1 MPKDSKGKCDAASH
15 KLLKETTKSRVHELQ
30 GMVTNIQIARKE
42 GRTADISIWEE
53 QKHRMLGGWDAKL
66 NDPSRHLLYGGSLG
80 SLGTFSE
87 ELARLLKQHCDEK
100 DDAQSPLKELPQ
112 PKLEAPQPNL
122 QNLHLSNFLEFTEEP
137 REDII
142 QGLDFDQ
149 CHTASSFQNTVVH
162 SSDLATQIN
171 DNHFEFP
178 NYLYEGLFISR
189 NDIKQS
195 EEDVVPNVLPD
206 ICPPES
212 AFLGPKCALW
222 DRSRPAQVSCQDYCS
237 GCHALLARN
246 EGFPGNT
253 PILRP
258 HFLSSRVKRLGSGS
272 FLVSLE
278 GPLRVETGLPEYSGR
293 GWHRS
298 RKQYEA
304 NKSDACALYKLELK
318 FGTAKKSSK
327 GSDLRKEDGKAH
339 A

>member
-15 KLLKETTKSRVHELQ
+15 KLLKETTKTRVHELQ

-66 NDPSRHLLYGGSLG
+66 NDPSRNLLYV
-80 SLGTFSE
+80 TFSF
-87 ELARLLKQHCDEK
+87 L
-100 DDAQSPLKELPQ
+100 
-112 PKLEAPQPNL
+112 
-122 QNLHLSNFLEFTEEP
+122 NFKEP
-137 REDII
+137 REDIF

-178 NYLYEGLFISR
+178 NYLNEGLFISR

-195 EEDVVPNVLPD
+195 EDDVVPNALPD

-222 DRSRPAQVSCQDYCS
+222 DCSRPAQVSCQDYCS

-278 GPLRVETGLPEYSGR
+278 GPLRVETGLPDYSGR

-298 RKQYEA
+298 RKQVMKE
-304 NKSDACALYKLELK
+304 
-318 FGTAKKSSK
+318 FGGQKKS
-327 GSDLRKEDGKAH
+327 
-339 A
+339 

>member
-15 KLLKETTKSRVHELQ
+15 KLLKETTKTRVHELQ

-66 NDPSRHLLYGGSLG
+66 NDPSRHLVYGGSLG

-122 QNLHLSNFLEFTEEP
+122 QNLHLRL
-137 REDII
+137 
-142 QGLDFDQ
+142 L
-149 CHTASSFQNTVVH
+149 
-162 SSDLATQIN
+162 
-171 DNHFEFP
+171 
-178 NYLYEGLFISR
+178 ISR

-222 DRSRPAQVSCQDYCS
+222 DCSRPAQVSCQDYCS
-237 GCHALLARN
+237 GYQALLARN
-246 EGFPGNT
+246 EGFPGST

-258 HFLSSRVKRLGSGS
+258 HFLSSRVKRLGSDS

-278 GPLRVETGLPEYSGR
+278 GPLRVETGLPDYSGR

-298 RKQYEA
+298 RKQVMKE
-304 NKSDACALYKLELK
+304 
-318 FGTAKKSSK
+318 FGGQKKS
-327 GSDLRKEDGKAH
+327 
-339 A
+339 